1 MTQKTS
7 TLVAGSMTFAVA
19 AREFDRYLIAERNG
33 SEHTRRAYASDLA
46 QLATFLGADATPDR
60 VTPDAVRAFLASLHG
75 TRHPASVARKLAAL
89 RSFFRFLVRE
99 AAIPSDPTAGL
110 RGPKQPRRL
119 PRPLSVD
126 DCQALIE
133 VDPPASR
140 PRAAGRKAPGPPDH
154 QAGRKAPGPPDHQA
168 GRKAPGPPDHQAPR
182 ERDGAERLRDRALL
196 ELLYG
201 AGLRVGEAVALDV
214 RDVDLL
220 AREVRVLG
228 KGRKERVIP
237 LPQAARQAL
246 GAWLESRRAP
256 GYQTEPLFPSLAPK
270 ARRRRMNVRTVQR
283 ILGRRAVSAGV
294 ADRVHPHRLRH
305 SYATHLLDMGA
316 DLRSI
321 QELLGHTSLSTTQ
334 RYTAVSAARLVEVYD
349 KAHPR
354 ARRQSRR
361 GETS

>member
-1 MTQKTS
+1 MTRKAS

-19 AREFDRYLIAERNG
+19 ARAFDRHLVAERNG

-46 QLATFLGADATPDR
+46 QLAAFLGADATPDR

-89 RSFFRFLVRE
+89 RTFFRFLVRE
-99 AAIPSDPTAGL
+99 AAIPRDPTAGL

-126 DCQALIE
+126 DCQALVE
-133 VDPPASR
+133 VDAPASR
-140 PRAAGRKAPGPPDH
+140 PRAAGRKAPGPPGH
-154 QAGRKAPGPPDHQA
+154 QAGRKAPGPPSHQA
-168 GRKAPGPPDHQAPR
+168 AR

-270 ARRRRMNVRTVQR
+270 ARRRRMNARAVQR

-354 ARRQSRR
+354 ARRSAPR
-361 GETS
+361 GETP

>member
-1 MTQKTS
+1 MTPGPS
-7 TLVAGSMTFAVA
+7 TLVAGSMTFAKA
-19 AREFDRYLIAERNG
+19 ARAFDRHLVAERNG

-46 QLATFLGADATPDR
+46 QLATFLGADSTPDR

-75 TRHPASVARKLAAL
+75 THHPASVARKLAAL
-89 RSFFRFLVRE
+89 RSFFHFLVRE
-99 AAIPSDPTAGL
+99 EAISSDPTAGL

-126 DCQALIE
+126 DCQSLVEI
-133 VDPPASR
+133 DPVAPRRLLAAS
-140 PRAAGRKAPGPPDH
+140 
-154 QAGRKAPGPPDHQA
+154 
-168 GRKAPGPPDHQAPR
+168 R

-256 GYQTEPLFPSLAPK
+256 GYQTEPLFPSFAPR
-270 ARRRRMNVRTVQR
+270 ARPGRMNVRMVRR

-354 ARRQSRR
+354 ARRSVQR
-361 GETS
+361 GEKS